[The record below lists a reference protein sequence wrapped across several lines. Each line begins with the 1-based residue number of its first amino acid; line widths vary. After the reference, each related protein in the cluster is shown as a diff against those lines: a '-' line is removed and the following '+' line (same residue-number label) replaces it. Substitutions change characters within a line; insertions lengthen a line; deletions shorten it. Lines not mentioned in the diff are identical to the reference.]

1 MAASIDAF
9 LVQNVKAAENI
20 KFELERFGAPF
31 ELRPITQV
39 EADEIRKACTRRIRD
54 KQTGQINI
62 SLDTAA
68 YSNGLVKASV
78 VTPDLNNADL
88 QAAYGMPGK
97 PLETLQ
103 AMLLAGEFADLA
115 AKVQEIS
122 GFETESELVD
132 DVKN

>member
-9 LVQNVKAAENI
+9 LAQNVKAAETVE
-20 KFELERFGAPF
+20 FRLDRFKAPF
-31 ELRPITQV
+31 ELRPLTQA
-39 EADEIRKACTRRIRD
+39 EADVIRKNCTKRIRD

-103 AMLLAGEFADLA
+103 AMLLAGEFANLSE
-115 AKVQEIS
+115 KVQEIS
-122 GFETESELVD
+122 GFETEGELVD